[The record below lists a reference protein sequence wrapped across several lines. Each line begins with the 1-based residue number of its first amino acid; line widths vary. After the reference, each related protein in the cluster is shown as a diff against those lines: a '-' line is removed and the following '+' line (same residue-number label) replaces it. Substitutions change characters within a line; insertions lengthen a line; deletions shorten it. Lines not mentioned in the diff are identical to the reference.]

1 MPTTTRERA
10 ATAAAASSS
19 SSSSSSSAR
28 ACLEHLVRALNQLGV
43 GLGAAPSAGG
53 GGRSEDAR
61 GRPSRTSSSKADRTR
76 GALTSEL
83 LRRAKFGHASATSAL
98 WRALHDLALVAVA
111 GFPDPEVAARAIA
124 RARCDGKDGGEASS
138 SDLRGDGDGED
149 ARDARREAKEDL
161 ECATLARVYLRAH
174 AYPHVD
180 ELDDVEP
187 VAEMTDAALA
197 KKKKKKKKKT
207 RTLANRDAESD
218 KGSRALL
225 FALAWL
231 TRTLDVF
238 ARAHADAAAQ
248 TLRLSPP
255 SPRTPLPP
263 YPSSDAARAEAAA
276 IAAEEEEVRET
287 ASQTASHTTAFAW

>member
-1 MPTTTRERA
+1 M
-10 ATAAAASSS
+10 
-19 SSSSSSSAR
+19 
-28 ACLEHLVRALNQLGV
+28 EHLVRALNQLGV

-61 GRPSRTSSSKADRTR
+61 GRPSRTSSSKSDRTR

-197 KKKKKKKKKT
+197 KKKKKKKKKKKT

-238 ARAHADAAAQ
+238 ARAHADAAAA

>member
-61 GRPSRTSSSKADRTR
+61 GRPSRTSSSKSDRTR

-287 ASQTASHTTAFAW
+287 SSQTASHTTAFAW